1 MWWRLVGSAVEYAA
15 KQAGHELDFQ
25 KLFLAQ
31 KEGDEE
37 SASLADVLEILVGK
51 WPQEF
56 TAADVTGMINTQSPN
71 DEEQT
76 LRNFLLPGAQ
86 PHHMFTAKAVGRLL
100 KRHLDEPVMSGERT
114 LVLRRK
120 QDAHAKMF
128 SYCVE
133 GAHP

>member
-1 MWWRLVGSAVEYAA
+1 MTRS
-15 KQAGHELDFQ
+15 
-25 KLFLAQ
+25 
-31 KEGDEE
+31 

-51 WPQEF
+51 WPVEF
-56 TAADVTGMINTQSPN
+56 TAVDVTGIINNQSPN

-86 PHHMFTAKAVGRLL
+86 PHHMFTAKAVGRSP
-100 KRHLDEPVMSGERT
+100 KRHLDEPVKSGERT

-120 QDAHAKMF
+120 QDVHTNMF

>member
-1 MWWRLVGSAVEYAA
+1 
-15 KQAGHELDFQ
+15 
-25 KLFLAQ
+25 
-31 KEGDEE
+31 
-37 SASLADVLEILVGK
+37 
-51 WPQEF
+51 
-56 TAADVTGMINTQSPN
+56 MINTQSPN

-128 SYCVE
+128 SYLCRAVPTRRAA
-133 GAHP
+133 GIAPPI